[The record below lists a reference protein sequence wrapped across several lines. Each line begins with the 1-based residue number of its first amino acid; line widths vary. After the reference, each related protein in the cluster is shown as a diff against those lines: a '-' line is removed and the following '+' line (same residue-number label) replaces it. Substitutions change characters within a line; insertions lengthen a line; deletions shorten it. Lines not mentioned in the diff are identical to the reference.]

1 MVIGRGDIWWVDLGE
16 PVGSRPGFRRPVLV
30 VQADS
35 YNRSGLNTV
44 LTAILTSNEGLAQ
57 SPGNVLLEPH
67 QTRLPKPS
75 VVNVTS
81 LQVVNKSE
89 FLDYVHTLS
98 LLDMRAVDA
107 GLRLV
112 LGL

>member
-1 MVIGRGDIWWVDLGE
+1 MVIQRGDIWWVDLGE

-30 VQADS
+30 IQADS

-44 LTAILTSNEGLAQ
+44 LTAILSSNEVLANA
-57 SPGNVLLEPH
+57 PGNVLLEPE

-98 LLDMRAVDA
+98 LLDMRVVDA

-112 LGL
+112 LEL